1 MLNIIETKKQLE
13 DFKLNENFENCYV
26 DFIQTNEN
34 KHPNLDTLTALY
46 IYSFTL
52 EQGYL
57 INFTHP
63 DALKLDISN
72 FNVLDEYKD
81 IFIYDKKR
89 AMHLFEFL
97 PYTDLQSIYYAN
109 KGKNYELESK
119 PTIYSHFYRKYPSTQ
134 TNKIIPLVKLYEWCE
149 TKRISALKILEEFP
163 QTDTTKW
170 YNRVLIPTLYNVEK
184 QGIPTH
190 RS

>member
-1 MLNIIETKKQLE
+1 
-13 DFKLNENFENCYV
+13 
-26 DFIQTNEN
+26 
-34 KHPNLDTLTALY
+34 
-46 IYSFTL
+46 
-52 EQGYL
+52 
-57 INFTHP
+57 
-63 DALKLDISN
+63 
-72 FNVLDEYKD
+72 
-81 IFIYDKKR
+81 
-89 AMHLFEFL
+89 MHLFEFL

-190 RS
+190 EIQEVFDINTELSLKNGLFFSLYNYQTATGRPSNKFNNVNFMALQKGSQQRNCIVPQRS